1 MDDTGIRQLL
11 ILLVLLLFLFLP
23 SIIALSKN
31 HPHKIPIILFNI
43 FCSIF
48 LWLGWFIALVWSFI
62 LPNNSSSSRSGNTFS
77 SADEIRKLHELKEQG
92 VITQEEFESQKA
104 ALL

>member
-1 MDDTGIRQLL
+1 MGGMSMWQIL
-11 ILLVLLLFLFLP
+11 ILLVLLPVLFLP

-31 HPHKIPIILFNI
+31 HPYKIPIILINI
-43 FCSIF
+43 FGSV
-48 LWLGWFIALVWSFI
+48 LWGLGWFIALAWCFI
-62 LPNNSSSSRSGNTFS
+62 LPSGNSSTHSGNSSS

-92 VITQEEFESQKA
+92 VITQEEFEKKKA